1 MKEFL
6 DLLHSDDFYNVSENI
21 EILKGKNE
29 MVTNWH
35 DAREKVKRVWQSREL

>member
-6 DLLHSDDFYNVSENI
+6 DLLHSDNFYNVSNNI

-35 DAREKVKRVWQSREL
+35 DVKEKIKRVWLKKG

>member
-6 DLLHSDDFYNVSENI
+6 DLLHSKDFYNVSENI

-29 MVTNWH
+29 MVTNWRE
-35 DAREKVKRVWQSREL
+35 AREKIKRVWLKRG